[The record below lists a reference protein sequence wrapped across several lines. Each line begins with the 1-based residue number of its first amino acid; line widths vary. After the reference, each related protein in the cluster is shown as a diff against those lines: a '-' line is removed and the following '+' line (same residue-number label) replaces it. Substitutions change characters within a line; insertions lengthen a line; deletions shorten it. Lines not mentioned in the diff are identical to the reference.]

1 MHFHPTGKTSKTI
14 PFPMKQNIPDIHKQA
29 IQYKNRRRFQQ
40 DGGRA
45 WIKNG
50 QLHDAVKDGSLRIE
64 RKKAG

>member
-1 MHFHPTGKTSKTI
+1 
-14 PFPMKQNIPDIHKQA
+14 MKQNIPDIHKQA
-29 IQYKNRRRFQQ
+29 IQYKNRRRFQH

-64 RKKAG
+64 RKKTG